1 MSQYKIIFLYFYII
15 LNDEL
20 NSDCSFLKKKS
31 TFIQIEKLNVEKY

>member
-20 NSDCSFLKKKS
+20 NSDCSFLKKKINIYS
-31 TFIQIEKLNVEKY
+31 NRKVKC